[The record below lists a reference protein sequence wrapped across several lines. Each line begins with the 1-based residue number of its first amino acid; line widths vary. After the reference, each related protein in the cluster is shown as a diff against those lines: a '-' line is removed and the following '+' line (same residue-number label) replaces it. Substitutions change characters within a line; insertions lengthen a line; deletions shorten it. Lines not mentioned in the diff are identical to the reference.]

1 MNHQLA
7 SPQSSPLDDGRR
19 SGRFWQVCAIVCLV
33 WSLLSGSVLFAQ
45 DTSGDPV
52 PVEAADAPENS
63 GADAAATVDPG
74 EKKVARISTNVRDMI
89 DALGVWAIPFA
100 ISSIMLLWFTIDRL
114 VVLRRGR
121 VIPMAF
127 VQRFLRLVESHELDQ
142 DEALEVCLQNPS
154 PIANIFAHA
163 VRKWG
168 KPSVEVEQAILDGGE
183 RQVGDLRRNLRV
195 IHGIHTITPMIGL
208 LGTVWGMLES
218 FSLIASAGAMGR
230 IDQLAAGIALAF
242 VNTFAG
248 LFLAIPA
255 LISYVYFSGRVDSLT
270 MEMDDLS
277 QRLVHSISAE
287 GLATHLG
294 SSKKSNT
301 VKQEA
306 ETARKR

>member
-1 MNHQLA
+1 MNLQLA
-7 SPQSSPLDDGRR
+7 HLQSPHRDNGRR
-19 SGRFWQVCAIVCLV
+19 SGRFCQACAFVCLA
-33 WSLLSGSVLFAQ
+33 WGLLTGGVLSAQ
-45 DTSGDPV
+45 DTAGDPV
-52 PVEAADAPENS
+52 PLEAAESPA
-63 GADAAATVDPG
+63 ATALDAATPVDPG
-74 EKKVARISTNVRDMI
+74 DKKIARISTNVRDMI

-127 VQRFLRLVESHELDQ
+127 VQRFLRLVESHELEQ

-255 LISYVYFSGRVDSLT
+255 LISYVYFSGRVDSLV

-287 GLATHLG
+287 GLVTHM
-294 SSKKSNT
+294 SSTKKSTT

-306 ETARKR
+306 ESARKR